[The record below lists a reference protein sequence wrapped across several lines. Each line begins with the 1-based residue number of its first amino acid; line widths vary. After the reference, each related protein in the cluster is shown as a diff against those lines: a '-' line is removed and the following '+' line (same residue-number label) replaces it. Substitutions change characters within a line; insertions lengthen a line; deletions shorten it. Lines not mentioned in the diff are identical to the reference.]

1 MSRRTADGV
10 MVVGAGFK
18 PAPTTMTPCYTAAM
32 NQTKPM
38 ITLSN
43 GADHKRRWM
52 SDMLLA
58 LICLLGAAAF
68 LYPFLLAGPALA
80 AADGSRAVDAP
91 IIFAVLGPALLALLL
106 AELGSGR
113 LNAKTIAVLGV
124 LVAINAALRIPVG
137 PGDAPTFFFL
147 VILTGYVYGGRFG
160 FLMGALSLLV
170 SAMLLGYVGPWMPF
184 QMFAIGW
191 MGMCAAALRPWGRRL
206 RPGGWGERALLCGYG
221 YVWGLLFGALMNLW
235 SWPFAGVG
243 ALFWQPGL
251 GLGETLRRYW
261 LFYVTTSLAWD
272 SVRAISNV
280 ALIATLS
287 GPVLKELRRFQARFH
302 FVSSEFR
309 IQNSELTE
317 FQAER

>member
-1 MSRRTADGV
+1 
-10 MVVGAGFK
+10 
-18 PAPTTMTPCYTAAM
+18 
-32 NQTKPM
+32 
-38 ITLSN
+38 
-43 GADHKRRWM
+43 
-52 SDMLLA
+52 MLLV

-68 LYPFLLAGPALA
+68 LYPFLLSGPTLA
-80 AADGSRAVDAP
+80 TADGSRAGDAP

-106 AELGSGR
+106 AELGSGQ

-147 VILTGYVYGGRFG
+147 VILAGYVYGGRFG
-160 FLMGALSLLV
+160 FLIGALSLFT

-184 QMFAIGW
+184 QMFAMGW
-191 MGMCAAALRPWGRRL
+191 MGMCAAVLRPCGRRL
-206 RPGGWGERALLCGYG
+206 KPGGWGEQALLCGYG

-235 SWPFAGVG
+235 SWPFAGAG

-261 LFYVTTSLAWD
+261 AFYVATSLAWD

-280 ALIATLS
+280 ALIATLG

-302 FVSSEFR
+302 FV
-309 IQNSELTE
+309 ELGVRSQKPEYDTTIH
-317 FQAER
+317 